1 MGNNF
6 SYETY
11 KSIAQSI
18 KSTCDTVELCEQS
31 IISNVRDIVAIEMK
45 KYPVDPDDKDST
57 TSDTT
62 LMNYLLTDTIV
73 KIYQIS
79 VAQAAQAA
87 QVHYSHYSQISEEQ
101 FELAKKTLLVYVDTH
116 KKSLF

>member
-6 SYETY
+6 SYDTY

-31 IISNVRDIVAIEMK
+31 VISNVRDIVAIEMK
-45 KYPVDPDDKDST
+45 KHPVDPDDKDST

-79 VAQAAQAA
+79 VAQAGQAPYSP
-87 QVHYSHYSQISEEQ
+87 YSHYSQISEEQ